1 MTQPIGYH
9 FTMLTATMAVNG
21 VLKPNIIRVESPE
34 QALEAAKRAALNEDI
49 SECSFGCLTVFDD
62 GSVSHDEYTMS
73 ELEF

>member
-1 MTQPIGYH
+1 MTQPIGYY
-9 FTMLTATMAVNG
+9 FTAMTAKMAVNG
-21 VLKPNIIRVESPE
+21 VLKPHIIRAESPD
-34 QALEAAKRAALNEDI
+34 QALEAAKYSALDEDI